1 MLAAVLHGMQ
11 GTPYIY
17 QGEELGMTNVKFK
30 DITDYRDVE
39 TTNMY
44 YERLAAGYDPA
55 DVMRSIYAKSRDN
68 ARTPMQW
75 SSEKNAGFT
84 TGAPWIAVNP
94 NYVKIN
100 AESEKNDPDSVYN
113 FYKEL
118 VHLRK
123 EYPVF
128 ADGDFS
134 LIMPEDEQIFAYI
147 RSDEKSRML
156 VCANFTGELVK
167 YSLPEEWK
175 NAQMLIHNYPGEQLS
190 EELKPY
196 EAVILFKEDEK
207 EERELTSRTFSA

>member
-1 MLAAVLHGMQ
+1 M
-11 GTPYIY
+11 
-17 QGEELGMTNVKFK
+17 
-30 DITDYRDVE
+30 DR
-39 TTNMY
+39 
-44 YERLAAGYDPA
+44 R
-55 DVMRSIYAKSRDN
+55 
-68 ARTPMQW
+68 
-75 SSEKNAGFT
+75 
-84 TGAPWIAVNP
+84 
-94 NYVKIN
+94 
-100 AESEKNDPDSVYN
+100 ESELC
-113 FYKEL
+113 KEL

-134 LIMPEDEQIFAYI
+134 LVMPEDEQIFAYI

-196 EAVILFKEDEK
+196 EAVILFKEDAK
-207 EERELTSRTFSA
+207 EERERINITDI